1 MSKSHDV
8 TALAAGEPPSVSTPL
23 PAPTLAARRAALV
36 ALCAAQRTEF
46 RAHYHE
52 LTAPPAGATGSGWR
66 ERIRALLAGNLKTPL
81 AIASA
86 VVGIASLRRGG
97 PISLVGKALALW
109 KVVGPALA
117 LLRRSPA

>member
-1 MSKSHDV
+1 MSESPDV
-8 TALAAGEPPSVSTPL
+8 TTLPASVAPPVA
-23 PAPTLAARRAALV
+23 APTLAARREALV

-66 ERIRALLAGNLKTPL
+66 ERLRALLSTNLKTPL

-117 LLRRSPA
+117 LLRRGSA